1 MASRVAN
8 VVASLMGIFAGL
20 AVSRPFWPGAKEVSW
35 SSAAI
40 AGDSQ
45 VMTSPFQQP
54 DGGLQG
60 RIVIHDQDVGH
71 V

>member
-1 MASRVAN
+1 
-8 VVASLMGIFAGL
+8 MGNFAGL
-20 AVSRPFWPGAKEVSW
+20 AVSRLFRPGAEEVSW

-40 AGDSQ
+40 AGDSH

-54 DGGLQG
+54 DGDLQA

>member
-1 MASRVAN
+1 
-8 VVASLMGIFAGL
+8 MGIVAGL
-20 AVSRPFWPGAKEVSW
+20 AVSRPFRPGAEEVPW
-35 SSAAI
+35 SSAAV
-40 AGDSQ
+40 AGDGH

-54 DGGLQG
+54 DGDLQG